1 MLHFIIYFVLLL
13 VVSFANCALQKY
25 MDKHNVKHDTSAF
38 KLVRNNTV
46 SIKITSLL
54 FVCGYFCHQALKII
68 FCCVCVCVSVYMT
81 CMEFLLYDVH

>member
-54 FVCGYFCHQALKII
+54 FVCGYFFILLCMCMCQ
-68 FCCVCVCVSVYMT
+68 CV
-81 CMEFLLYDVH
+81 YDMYGIPFV